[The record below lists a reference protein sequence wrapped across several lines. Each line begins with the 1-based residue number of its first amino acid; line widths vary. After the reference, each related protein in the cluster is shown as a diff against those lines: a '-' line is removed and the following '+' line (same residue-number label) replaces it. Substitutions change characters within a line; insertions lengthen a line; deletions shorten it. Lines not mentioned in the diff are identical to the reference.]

1 MYNLCCL
8 FRVLSCSCDGCNVK
22 QIPVN
27 VRQHKV
33 AGTTIIKLISHK
45 QIKAKVSQLS
55 SKIAKVQI

>member
-33 AGTTIIKLISHK
+33 AGTTIIKLINHK
-45 QIKAKVSQLS
+45 QIEYERFQ
-55 SKIAKVQI
+55 Q